1 MSNSNAEIFALIATQ
16 MMSGS
21 HVEVGGERIPVRR
34 SSAQHL
40 KTVKFS
46 VRGREYTGVEQNPE
60 KPSRWGQL
68 ARAGRAVVQFID
80 NETHKFVAVC
90 VDGRVKEFGSDPKG

>member
-1 MSNSNAEIFALIATQ
+1 MKDSNAELFASVATQ

-21 HVEVGGERIPVRR
+21 HLEVGDERIPVRR

-40 KTVKFS
+40 KTVEFS
-46 VRGREYTGVEQNPE
+46 INGREYTAIEQNPE

-68 ARAGRAVVQFID
+68 ARAGHAVVQFID
-80 NETHKFVAVC
+80 NETHRFVAVC
-90 VDGRVKEFGSDPKG
+90 VDGRVKNYGSHHKD